1 MNMKTIKQFAGFKY
15 VTVEL
20 SKSSLS
26 MNDALDLE
34 YKLAREIVCH
44 FPLHGREVRFL
55 RKQTGLSYVKLAQF
69 FQNSFDPS
77 TIAKWE
83 KREDERLSPANES
96 LVRLYF
102 ARHYGIKLKA
112 NPDELYPREVPKEL
126 RYAC

>member
-1 MNMKTIKQFAGFKY
+1 MKTLKQFAGFKY
-15 VTVEL
+15 VTVEI
-20 SKSSLS
+20 SSSSLS

-34 YKLAREIVCH
+34 TKLAKEIVCH

-102 ARHYGIKLKA
+102 ARYYSLKLKA
-112 NPDELYPREVPKEL
+112 NPDELYPREVHTEL
-126 RYAC
+126 RYTC